1 MPTSSGRPSGRA
13 CAGLAFLP
21 GYLMREAV
29 EKGHF
34 HLFCRAHTGVVTE
47 RSRGQQTIQHFNER
61 FHECCTAT
69 SHISLLKGGSR
80 GLFKT
85 YRNTNRKTNQRGRK
99 VRMVGGIFYCL
110 KWSLDCTNKPEEIGN
125 SQPARRQRKVPPDL
139 GNGRG
144 EGSSEWK
151 IRLRVKK
158 TKQLPWA
165 S

>member
-1 MPTSSGRPSGRA
+1 
-13 CAGLAFLP
+13 
-21 GYLMREAV
+21 MREAV

-85 YRNTNRKTNQRGRK
+85 HRKHEPQNEPMGEEGPNGGRNILLFEVVT
-99 VRMVGGIFYCL
+99 
-110 KWSLDCTNKPEEIGN
+110 
-125 SQPARRQRKVPPDL
+125 
-139 GNGRG
+139 
-144 EGSSEWK
+144 
-151 IRLRVKK
+151 
-158 TKQLPWA
+158 
-165 S
+165 